1 MAAPSKESTFEDLL
15 RTLAPQV
22 LGVLI
27 RRHGQFAEC
36 EDAVQEALLAAAMQ
50 WPASGVPENPRSWLL
65 TVASRRLVDYWRS
78 ESARQAREQRAAAL
92 EPPPREDPSP
102 SSETDGIAEDT
113 LTLLF
118 LCCHPALS
126 APSQLALTLRA
137 VGGLTTAEIAS
148 AFFVPEATM
157 GQRISRA
164 KQSIK
169 KAGAHFELPEPGER
183 KARLGVV
190 LHVLYLIFNEG
201 YAASSGPSMQREDL
215 TAEAIRLA
223 RLLRELLPDE
233 FEAGGLLALMLL
245 TDSRRRARSLPD
257 GMLVPLAEQDRRLW
271 DRAQIA
277 EGLEL
282 LSTVLG
288 AGRPGPYQLQA
299 AIAAVHAEAPSAAQT
314 DWPQILALYTV
325 LEAVAPSPVVTLNR
339 AVAVAMA
346 ESPRAALELLDGL
359 GTGLGDWHRL
369 DAVRGHLLEMSGDP
383 AGARECLL
391 TAAKKTGSLQ
401 ERQYL
406 LVKVAKLGQLS
417 T

>member
-1 MAAPSKESTFEDLL
+1 MAEPSGESTVEDLL
-15 RTLAPQV
+15 CTLAPQV

-36 EDAVQEALLAAAMQ
+36 EDAVQDALLEAAMQ
-50 WPASGVPENPRSWLL
+50 WPASGVPDNPRSWLL
-65 TVASRRLVDYWRS
+65 TVATRRLVDYWRS

-92 EPPPREDPSP
+92 GPPSREDPS
-102 SSETDGIAEDT
+102 SASGAEGFAEDT

-137 VGGLTTAEIAS
+137 IGGLTTAEIAS

-164 KQSIK
+164 KQNIK

-215 TAEAIRLA
+215 TAEAIPLT
-223 RLLRELLPDE
+223 RLLRGLLPGE
-233 FEAGGLLALMLL
+233 LEVGGLLALMLL

-257 GMLVPLAEQDRRLW
+257 GMLVPLAEQDCRLW
-271 DRAQIA
+271 DSAQIA

-288 AGRPGPYQLQA
+288 VGRPGPYQLQA
-299 AIAAVHAEAPSAAQT
+299 AIAAVHAEAASAEQT

-325 LEAVAPSPVVTLNR
+325 LEAMAPSPVVALNR
-339 AVAVAMA
+339 AVAVAMV
-346 ESPRAALELLDGL
+346 EGPRAALQLLDGL

-369 DAVRGHLLEMSGDP
+369 DAVRGHLLEMSGDLP
-383 AGARECLL
+383 GARECLL
-391 TAAKKTGSLQ
+391 AAARKTGSLQ

-406 LVKVAKLGQLS
+406 LVKAAKLGQLS

>member
-1 MAAPSKESTFEDLL
+1 MAEPSGESTVEDLL

-22 LGVLI
+22 LGVLV

-36 EDAVQEALLAAAMQ
+36 EDAVQEALLEAALQ
-50 WPASGVPENPRSWLL
+50 WPASGVPDNPRSWLL
-65 TVASRRLVDYWRS
+65 TVATRRLVDYWRS
-78 ESARQAREQRAAAL
+78 ESARQAREQRAAAM
-92 EPPPREDPSP
+92 EPPPREEPSSP
-102 SSETDGIAEDT
+102 SDADGFAEDT

-169 KAGAHFELPEPGER
+169 KAGAHFELPETGER

-215 TAEAIRLA
+215 TAEAIRLT
-223 RLLRELLPDE
+223 RLLRGPAPGRARGGRTAGPHAPHRCTTPGEVPPGRDAGAARRAGPPAVGHDADRRGPWTLVSR
-233 FEAGGLLALMLL
+233 AGGWA
-245 TDSRRRARSLPD
+245 S
-257 GMLVPLAEQDRRLW
+257 
-271 DRAQIA
+271 
-277 EGLEL
+277 
-282 LSTVLG
+282 
-288 AGRPGPYQLQA
+288 GPYQLQA
-299 AIAAVHAEAPSAAQT
+299 AIAAVHAEAASAEQT

-325 LEAVAPSPVVTLNR
+325 LEAMAPSPVVALNR
-339 AVAVAMA
+339 AVAVAMV
-346 ESPRAALELLDGL
+346 EGPRAALELLDGL
-359 GTGLGDWHRL
+359 GMLELKLAQARRRPRAL
-369 DAVRGHLLEMSGDP
+369 ARNVR
-383 AGARECLL
+383 
-391 TAAKKTGSLQ
+391 
-401 ERQYL
+401 
-406 LVKVAKLGQLS
+406 
-417 T
+417 

>member
-1 MAAPSKESTFEDLL
+1 MAEPSRESTFEDLL

-22 LGVLI
+22 LGVLV

-36 EDAVQEALLAAAMQ
+36 EDAVQEALLEAALQ
-50 WPASGVPENPRSWLL
+50 WPASGVPDNPRSWLL
-65 TVASRRLVDYWRS
+65 TVATRRLVDYWRS
-78 ESARQAREQRAAAL
+78 ESARQAREQRAAAM
-92 EPPPREDPSP
+92 EPPPGEDPS
-102 SSETDGIAEDT
+102 STSEPEGFAEDT

-169 KAGAHFELPEPGER
+169 KAGAHFELPETGER
-183 KARLGVV
+183 QARLGVV

-223 RLLRELLPDE
+223 RLLRGC
-233 FEAGGLLALMLL
+233 FRASSKWAGCWPSCCSPTHDDGRGPSRTGCWCRSRNRIAGCGTRPRSPRALN
-245 TDSRRRARSLPD
+245 SCQQCS
-257 GMLVPLAEQDRRLW
+257 
-271 DRAQIA
+271 
-277 EGLEL
+277 
-282 LSTVLG
+282 
-288 AGRPGPYQLQA
+288 GRPSGPYQLQA
-299 AIAAVHAEAPSAAQT
+299 AIAAVHAEASSADQT

-325 LEAVAPSPVVTLNR
+325 LEAMAPSPVVALNR
-339 AVAVAMA
+339 AVAVAMV
-346 ESPRAALELLDGL
+346 EGPRAALQLLCGL
-359 GTGLGDWHRL
+359 GPGWETG
-369 DAVRGHLLEMSGDP
+369 
-383 AGARECLL
+383 
-391 TAAKKTGSLQ
+391 TGSTPFAGTCSKWPASL
-401 ERQYL
+401 RAPGSAFL
-406 LVKVAKLGQLS
+406 PRRRRRGACRSGS
-417 T
+417 ISW

>member
-1 MAAPSKESTFEDLL
+1 MAEPSGESTVEDLL

-36 EDAVQEALLAAAMQ
+36 EDAVQDALLEAAMQ
-50 WPASGVPENPRSWLL
+50 WPASGVPDNPRSWLL
-65 TVASRRLVDYWRS
+65 TVATRRLVDYWRS

-92 EPPPREDPSP
+92 GPPSREDPS
-102 SSETDGIAEDT
+102 SASGAEGFAEDT

-137 VGGLTTAEIAS
+137 IGGLTTAEIAS

-164 KQSIK
+164 KQNIK

-215 TAEAIRLA
+215 TAEAIPLT
-223 RLLRELLPDE
+223 RLLRGLLPGE
-233 FEAGGLLALMLL
+233 LEVGGLLALMLL

-257 GMLVPLAEQDRRLW
+257 GMLVPLAEQDCRLW
-271 DRAQIA
+271 DSAQIA

-288 AGRPGPYQLQA
+288 VGRPGPYQLQA
-299 AIAAVHAEAPSAAQT
+299 AIAAVHAEAASAEQT

-325 LEAVAPSPVVTLNR
+325 LEAMAPSPVVALNR
-339 AVAVAMA
+339 AVAVAMV
-346 ESPRAALELLDGL
+346 EGPRAALQLLDGL

-369 DAVRGHLLEMSGDP
+369 DAVRGHLLEMSGDLP
-383 AGARECLL
+383 GARECLL
-391 TAAKKTGSLQ
+391 AAARKTGSLQ

-406 LVKVAKLGQLS
+406 LVKAAKLGQLS